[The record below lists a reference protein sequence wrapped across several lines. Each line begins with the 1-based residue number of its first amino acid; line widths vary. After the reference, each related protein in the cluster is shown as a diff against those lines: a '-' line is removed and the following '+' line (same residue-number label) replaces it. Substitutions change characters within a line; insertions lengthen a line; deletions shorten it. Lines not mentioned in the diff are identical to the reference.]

1 MANTKISEEQEARIK
16 RYSEC
21 RDMRHA
27 WAIENDYHV
36 YKQYQEAKGSRSMY
50 VARDLVCMRCTT
62 IRHEIYLATKTRGLE
77 RVSTSYAYPAGFLM
91 DGIPSGASSQSILAQ
106 IRYREAM
113 EAVAHASK
121 SDRERGDR

>member
-1 MANTKISEEQEARIK
+1 MTQLKITPEQEARIK
-16 RYSEC
+16 RYSVC
-21 RDMRHA
+21 RDVRHA
-27 WAIENDYHV
+27 WAVENDYHV

-62 IRHEIYLATKTRGLE
+62 VRHEIYLATKRNGLE
-77 RVSTSYAYPAGFLM
+77 RVSTSYAYPPGFLIQ
-91 DGIPSGASSQSILAQ
+91 GIPAGSSAQSILAQ

>member
-1 MANTKISEEQEARIK
+1 MANTKISEEMEARIK
-16 RYSEC
+16 RFTAC
-21 RDMRHA
+21 RDFKHA
-27 WAIENDYHV
+27 YAVENDYYV

-62 IRHEIYLATKTRGLE
+62 IKREIFLATKTRGLE
-77 RVSTSYAYPAGFLM
+77 KVSYSYDYPPGYLLQGIPAG
-91 DGIPSGASSQSILAQ
+91 ASARSILAQ